1 MLRLI
6 FFPERAKVDE
16 EAEHYCAI
24 HSPPRRRRM
33 VMDKVQTGREKINSL
48 KEIEKKK
55 DSQVSLQRSAS
66 LRTRDSTQFSKTA
79 NQRQKM
85 TKEKNDSGEESLG
98 KKVTFQGHKKVTESK
113 KESLTN
119 VTTAQSPSMPRR
131 SATLPRFDLV

>member
-1 MLRLI
+1 
-6 FFPERAKVDE
+6 
-16 EAEHYCAI
+16 
-24 HSPPRRRRM
+24 
-33 VMDKVQTGREKINSL
+33 MDKVQTGREKINSL

-66 LRTRDSTQFSKTA
+66 LRTRDPSQFSKTA
-79 NQRQKM
+79 NQRQKT